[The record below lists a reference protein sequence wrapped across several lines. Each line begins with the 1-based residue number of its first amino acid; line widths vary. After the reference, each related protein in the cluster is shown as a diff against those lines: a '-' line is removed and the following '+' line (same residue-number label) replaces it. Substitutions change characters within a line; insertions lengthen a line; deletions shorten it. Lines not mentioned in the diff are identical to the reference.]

1 MKNNN
6 NNSKRDIGFSFDYSD
21 NSATDADQL
30 LNEGTMARRNSLNGQ
45 EKTSDAS
52 TTLEVLNNIFKAF
65 NTVTEK
71 SSCQTADGA
80 SENHDKKESGNDS
93 ANPVNDNGTPES
105 SVAVPSQDNSPIE
118 AAEKTSADNIETGSP
133 VKPEKEQEDKTDN
146 KTHEVSKGSSDN
158 NSGDLSAMVQKK
170 LWFFPVFEG
179 DEKRVED
186 IRRTKE
192 IVSRFDCYEEMAKA
206 INDYMEEGNDV
217 DAEVFFLLHNAYTL
231 EKPEKYYHFFRSN
244 LFSKEPLSGGKGE
257 EIDDILGKIT
267 KKKVRG

>member
-6 NNSKRDIGFSFDYSD
+6 NISKRDIGFSFDYSD
-21 NSATDADQL
+21 NSTTDADQL
-30 LNEGTMARRNSLNGQ
+30 LNEGTMARKNSLNGK

-71 SSCQTADGA
+71 SSCQAADV
-80 SENHDKKESGNDS
+80 SSDNPVKKESGNNS

-105 SVAVPSQDNSPIE
+105 SVAVPSQDNSPVD
-118 AAEKTSADNIETGSP
+118 AAEKVSADNIETGSP
-133 VKPEKEQEDKTDN
+133 VKPEKEQEDKTDL
-146 KTHEVSKGSSDN
+146 KTHETSKGSSDN
-158 NSGDLSAMVQKK
+158 YSGNLSAMVQKK

-192 IVSRFDCYEEMAKA
+192 IVSKFDSYEEMAKA
-206 INDYMEEGNDV
+206 INDYMEDGNDV
-217 DAEVFFLLHNAYTL
+217 DAEVFFLIHNVYTL

-257 EIDDILGKIT
+257 EIDDIL
-267 KKKVRG
+267 KKLS